1 MQLDPIRKAARA
13 HPFTPFR
20 LNLVNG
26 AFVKIPRW
34 QNIIVGPSSVIR
46 LYPSGKFEAFGED
59 DIVNM
64 ELLTEHESSSTG
76 QGVSKLPLL
85 KQIELALSRTPFS
98 PFTIKLKKGK
108 AFRVRRLGYLAMGSG
123 IVIRS
128 SPKHKRVRIINEDEI
143 ESVLITIPNS
153 IQQQ

>member
-34 QNIIVGPSSVIR
+34 QNIIVGPSTVVRI
-46 LYPSGKFEAFGED
+46 YPSGKFETFGEE

-64 ELLTEHESSSTG
+64 ELLTEPESPTTG
-76 QGVSKLPLL
+76 QRAAKLPIL
-85 KQIELALSRTPFS
+85 KQIELALSQTPFAS
-98 PFTIKLKKGK
+98 FIIKLKKGK
-108 AFRVRRLGYLAMGSG
+108 SFRVRRLGYLAIGSG
-123 IVIRS
+123 FVIRS
-128 SPKHKRVRIINEDEI
+128 SPKHKRVRFINEDEI
-143 ESVLITIPNS
+143 EAVLITKPNS